1 MHRKLIIG
9 LLLCGGVFVMIA
21 TLLRCI
27 LSLQSIN
34 SINTST
40 IWAIRETVGPQPTP
54 PHVLCGIFLGMD
66 MGLR

>member
-1 MHRKLIIG
+1 VSTNENRKLVIG
-9 LLLCGGVFVMIA
+9 VLLCGGVFVMCA

-40 IWAIRETVGPQPTP
+40 IWAIRETVLSPQATP
-54 PHVLCGIFLGMD
+54 FN
-66 MGLR
+66 

>member
-1 MHRKLIIG
+1 MNQFNRTIHRKLIIG
-9 LLLCGGVFVMIA
+9 VLLCGGVFVMIA

-40 IWAIRETVGPQPTP
+40 IWAIRETVRYKL
-54 PHVLCGIFLGMD
+54 PHSCYIT
-66 MGLR
+66 